1 MGVTVADVD
10 PEQVIRLHLDS
21 CLIQGLRPSTIDQRR
36 GHLERLRAALLAQDP
51 PCDLL
56 TAMPAA
62 LERWTAGLGERSPSY
77 RAQAVKHVRAFYAKE
92 KPTDMVTACVE
103 AAR

>member
-1 MGVTVADVD
+1 MLPDDVD

-21 CLIQGLRPSTIDQRR
+21 CLAQGLRPSTIDQRR
-36 GHLERLRAALLAQDP
+36 GHLERLRAVMLTQDP

-56 TAMPAA
+56 TATPAA
-62 LERWTAGLGERSPSY
+62 LERWTAMLGGRSPSY
-77 RAQAVKHVRAFYAKE
+77 RAQAVKHVRAFYVRERATE
-92 KPTDMVTACVE
+92 MLTPACWE